1 MKCKYYNCEWR
12 GTFGTVEDHLAA
24 CKITLEPCP
33 NDGCEDRI
41 KRMDLHN
48 HVKNECPNREH
59 ECEWCKEKGTFQ
71 QITQFHD
78 QNCRKFIVE
87 CPNAECDKR
96 FERCHSDVHLAKD
109 CEYTKIPCKHCGIEV
124 TRKNWDEHK
133 QSDIHVLYWKVARA
147 AKVTKSEKERTTH
160 SNFLLWMLL
169 FITGV
174 SCAVALNAL
183 YDARDAKELVASM
196 QADIDVLKSLNDSQ
210 TIQTLKVSQ
219 MNVSNKILSLSRN
232 TASLEKEFGE
242 KTTSLEEEFNSRL
255 AELETAM
262 KKKIE
267 TLAAAMETK
276 LRALEKKARAL
287 EDKAGPSKGVAS
299 QSAPQA
305 TTSYKAKSRSGGACK
320 TKSYSSLILFCVAIV
335 LGVSSNLSIFLYW
348 AIAIIIALRLFA
360 LLYILYTVHV
370 F

>member
-1 MKCKYYNCEWR
+1 M
-12 GTFGTVEDHLAA
+12 
-24 CKITLEPCP
+24 
-33 NDGCEDRI
+33 
-41 KRMDLHN
+41 
-48 HVKNECPNREH
+48 
-59 ECEWCKEKGTFQ
+59 
-71 QITQFHD
+71 
-78 QNCRKFIVE
+78 
-87 CPNAECDKR
+87 
-96 FERCHSDVHLAKD
+96 
-109 CEYTKIPCKHCGIEV
+109 

-335 LGVSSNLSIFLYW
+335 LGVSSNLSIFLY
-348 AIAIIIALRLFA
+348 
-360 LLYILYTVHV
+360 
-370 F
+370 